1 MKYILVLAVVLIAVF
16 VWRSNRVVRKA
27 PGARPGKAGK
37 DGVKA
42 IEMVRCDVCGV
53 HCPKIDSLVGKRGVY
68 CTAQHR
74 SQAES

>member
-1 MKYILVLAVVLIAVF
+1 MKYVLVLAVILIAVF
-16 VWRSNRVVRKA
+16 VWRSNREVRKPP
-27 PGARPGKAGK
+27 PGRPGKG
-37 DGVKA
+37 DVKA

-53 HCPKIDSLVGKRGVY
+53 HCPRVDALAGKRGLY

>member
-1 MKYILVLAVVLIAVF
+1 MKYLLVLAVILIGVF
-16 VWRSNRVVRKA
+16 LWRSNREVRKPPA
-27 PGARPGKAGK
+27 ARPGKEG
-37 DGVKA
+37 GVKA

-53 HCPKIDSLVGKRGVY
+53 HCPKVDSLAGKRGVY

>member
-1 MKYILVLAVVLIAVF
+1 MKYLLILTVVLIAIF
-16 VWRSNRVVRKA
+16 VWRSNREARK
-27 PGARPGKAGK
+27 PPTSRPGEGGAF
-37 DGVKA
+37 KA

-53 HCPKIDSLVGKRGVY
+53 HCAKIDSLAGKRGVY

>member
-1 MKYILVLAVVLIAVF
+1 MKYLLILAVVLIAVF
-16 VWRSNRVVRKA
+16 VWRSNREEQKPPASRS
-27 PGARPGKAGK
+27 GEGGEF
-37 DGVKA
+37 KA

-53 HCPKIDSLVGKRGVY
+53 HCPKIDSLAGKRGVY